1 MMDNLEARLG
11 GEDIRPPTSI
21 RKVAL
26 ASFIGST
33 VEWYDFFVYG
43 TAAAL
48 VFGQLFFPSANP
60 LAGTLAAFAT
70 FGVGFLFR
78 PLGGAFFGHFGDK
91 VGRKSMLVI
100 TLLAMGTATV
110 LIGLLPTY
118 NQVGILAPILLVLLR
133 AIQGF
138 SVGGEWAGGS
148 LMVVEHAPPGRRGF
162 YGAWPQVGPSAG
174 TLLSAGVFA
183 IFSALPEEQFLA
195 WGWRMP
201 FLLSAVVVLV
211 GLFIRLRIAE
221 SPVFE
226 EVKVTHTEAR
236 APIIDVFRANAKNI
250 LLIMGMC
257 LAINTT
263 YYGATVFALSY
274 AMEQLGI
281 ASSTMLT
288 AILVTAALGFIAKP
302 IYGALSDRI
311 GRRPVYAAGSIMGAL
326 VAFPFYLALESRSVI
341 LIFLAYLVA
350 INIAHNLNESVE
362 SSFFSELFGSRV
374 RYSGAALGHQLGG
387 RSPASPRLSPRR
399 CPRPA
404 AGLTSPLTPCW
415 RASSP
420 PSASSWPRRHSSA
433 TSPRSTPWSAR
444 SWRSRG
450 PSKGGVARGSSPGR
464 YLLAS

>member
-1 MMDNLEARLG
+1 VENLEARLG
-11 GEDIRPPTSI
+11 GEDIHPPTSI

-48 VFGQLFFPSANP
+48 VFGQLFFPTVSP
-60 LAGTLAAFAT
+60 VIGTLSAFAT

-91 VGRKSMLVI
+91 VGRKAMLVI
-100 TLLAMGTATV
+100 TLLVMGTATV
-110 LIGLLPTY
+110 LIGCLPTY
-118 NQVGILAPILLVLLR
+118 NSIGILAPILLVLLR

-162 YGAWPQVGPSAG
+162 YGSWPQVGPSAG

-183 IFSALPEEQFLA
+183 IFSALPEDQFLA

-201 FLLSAVVVLV
+201 FLLSAVVVVV

-226 EVKVTHTEAR
+226 EVKETHTEAR
-236 APIIDVFRANAKNI
+236 APIIEVFRSNAKNI
-250 LLIMGMC
+250 FPIMGMR

-274 AMEQLGI
+274 ATEQLGI
-281 ASSTMLT
+281 SRGTMLT
-288 AILVTAALGFIAKP
+288 AILITAALGFITKP

-311 GRRPVYAAGSIMGAL
+311 GRRPIYAAGSIIGAL

-341 LIFLAYLVA
+341 LIFLAYFVA
-350 INIAHNLNESVE
+350 INIAHNLNDSVE

-374 RYSGAALGHQLGG
+374 RYSGAAMGHQLGG
-387 RSPASPRLSPRR
+387 ALTGFTPLIAGALA
-399 CPRPA
+399 A
-404 AGLTSPLTPCW
+404 AGGWTYVAAYAVLACLVSAVCVFLTAETFQRDIAAVDPLE
-415 RASSP
+415 RRVMAE
-420 PSASSWPRRHSSA
+420 PR
-433 TSPRSTPWSAR
+433 
-444 SWRSRG
+444 
-450 PSKGGVARGSSPGR
+450 VQ
-464 YLLAS
+464 